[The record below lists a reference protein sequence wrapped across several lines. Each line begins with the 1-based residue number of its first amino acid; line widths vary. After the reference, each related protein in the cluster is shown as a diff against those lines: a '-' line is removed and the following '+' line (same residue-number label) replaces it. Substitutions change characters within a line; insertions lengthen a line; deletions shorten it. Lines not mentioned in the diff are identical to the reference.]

1 MANQNN
7 ETLLIQR
14 AHGNAIRLVSIPKS
28 FTALQAIG
36 GRGRARKT
44 KTWV

>member
-1 MANQNN
+1 MAQERKEELNN

-28 FTALQAIG
+28 
-36 GRGRARKT
+36 
-44 KTWV
+44 WV